1 MDNYIISGLQNFQK
15 PDKNFIKDKECLI
28 CLESIDIEV
37 CKIVK
42 LHCNCNNSVY
52 HINCIIEFL
61 KSGPNKNFC
70 PHCKKYY
77 EILPK
82 QVLRYDEEQLN
93 NNIREIH
100 LSYIYI
106 FHIITN
112 SFLNI
117 INIAI
122 SKEKYHQKNI
132 DNISKILL
140 VLYFL
145 KLFINC
151 FIILQVKNDKTKI
164 EKYLYYSYLFQT
176 LIFILIIYFFY
187 ITLYDIYS
195 LGLLFNNI
203 LFYFGDF
210 IIRLNIQCKMQNRVN
225 VII

>member
-1 MDNYIISGLQNFQK
+1 MDNYIISGLQKFQK

-61 KSGPNKNFC
+61 KSGSNKNFC

-77 EILPK
+77 EILPI
-82 QVLRYDEEQLN
+82 QVLQYDEEQVN

-100 LSYIYI
+100 ISYIYI
-106 FHIITN
+106 FHIVTN

-122 SKEKYHQKNI
+122 SKEDYHQKNI

-151 FIILQVKNDKTKI
+151 FIILQVKHDKTKI

-176 LIFILIIYFFY
+176 LIFIFIIYFFY
-187 ITLYDIYS
+187 ITSYHIYS

-225 VII
+225 VI

>member
-1 MDNYIISGLQNFQK
+1 MDNYIISGLQNFKK

-77 EILPK
+77 EILPT
-82 QVLRYDEEQLN
+82 QVLQYDEEQVN

-122 SKEKYHQKNI
+122 SKEKYHEKNI

-225 VII
+225 VM